1 MLAIFLYVILFSFL
15 SLWKLHNYL
24 YDNLDLAIF
33 NTTLFNLVSGNGFFN
48 AIHPPSY
55 LGDHFSPILYAL
67 TPIYY
72 FFRLPQTLLII
83 QTIFLGAAAWPL
95 YKLATK
101 ILSPNQSLIIAI
113 LWLLNPVLHN
123 LNLFEFHDLTMAIF
137 FLLWAFYFYYEKK
150 FPLFI
155 IFCVLSL
162 LVREDVSLII
172 ICFSI
177 IAWLDKKDWRWKIIP
192 IILGGGWFIVAQKI
206 IALNALSGCYKFS
219 NYYSWLGQASFPQ
232 VLSHLLS
239 FGNLSLFLTLFF
251 PLLFIPLGRPKYLLL
266 MLAPLASYL
275 LTTQGGS
282 LLLIQ
287 THYGGFLI
295 WPIYIA
301 LIFSLRKNG
310 QNNRSFILKYQNH
323 LLFILLLASVYGAL
337 TYGSILPI
345 LSSKSPDLT
354 SLNKLT
360 NKIPATAG
368 LATTYSPLSNLSSR
382 PLIQLLPYAYASKG
396 QFMLTD
402 YALSDGIQY
411 LLIDWQEMFVAKVHL
426 LNRYGNTL
434 QSKNMSSNLL
444 NILNKFTVTDEAP
457 GFSLYQRS
465 QNSDLPAT
473 IKASSVNFDEVKII
487 DLSSQ
492 SAGDQEK
499 LTVTF
504 GLSPDIQSQY
514 FLEIKKG
521 TFEKKYSLGYDLFN
535 LQSTDSQILT
545 MDIVLPL
552 NDLPTVL
559 NLYSW
564 QQGYVYLD
572 SQKSLDL
579 KLPDAK
585 LIDSQTKAPGK

>member
-1 MLAIFLYVILFSFL
+1 MIAIFLYVILFSFL

-33 NTTLFNLVSGNGFFN
+33 NNTLFNLIAGRGFFN

-67 TPIYY
+67 TSIYY
-72 FFRLPQTLLII
+72 FFSQPQTLLII

-123 LNLFEFHDLTMAIF
+123 LNLYEFHDLTIAIF

-150 FPLFI
+150 FSLFI
-155 IFCVLSL
+155 IFCLLGL

-172 ICFSI
+172 VCFSI

-192 IILGGGWFIVAQKI
+192 IILGSGWFIMAQKI
-206 IALNALSGCYKFS
+206 ISLNALSGSYKFS
-219 NYYSWLGQASFPQ
+219 NYYNWLGQASFIQ
-232 VLSHLLS
+232 VLNHLLT
-239 FGNLSLFLTLFF
+239 FGNLSLFLALFF
-251 PLLFIPLGRPKYLLL
+251 PLLFFPWRRPKYLLL

-275 LTTQGGS
+275 LTAQGGS

-301 LIFSLRKNG
+301 LIFSLQKHD
-310 QNNRSFILKYQNH
+310 QNNRSFIFKYQNH
-323 LLFILLLASVYGAL
+323 LLFILLLASTYGAL

-345 LSSKSPDLT
+345 ITSKSADLD

-360 NKIPATAG
+360 AEIPTTAG
-368 LATTYSPLSNLSSR
+368 LATTYSALSNLSSR
-382 PLIQLLPYAYASKG
+382 QEIQLLPYAYAGKG
-396 QFMLTD
+396 QFILTD
-402 YALSDGIQY
+402 YPLSDEVQY
-411 LLIDWQEMFVAKVHL
+411 LLIDWQEMFLAKVHL

-434 QSKNMSSNLL
+434 QSINMSNNLL
-444 NILNKFTVTDEAP
+444 NIINKFALKDEAP
-457 GFSLYQRS
+457 GFSLYQRGE
-465 QNSDLPAT
+465 NMNLPAT
-473 IKASSVNFDEVKII
+473 IKKSSINFAEVKII
-487 DLSSQ
+487 DLTSQ
-492 SAGDQEK
+492 SASNLEK

-504 GLSPDIQSQY
+504 GLSPNIQSQY

-535 LQSTDSQILT
+535 LQSSNSQILT

-552 NDLPTVL
+552 NDWPTAL

-564 QQGYVYLD
+564 QQGYIYLD
-572 SQKSLDL
+572 NQKSLDL

-585 LIDSQTKAPGK
+585 LIDSQTKEPGK